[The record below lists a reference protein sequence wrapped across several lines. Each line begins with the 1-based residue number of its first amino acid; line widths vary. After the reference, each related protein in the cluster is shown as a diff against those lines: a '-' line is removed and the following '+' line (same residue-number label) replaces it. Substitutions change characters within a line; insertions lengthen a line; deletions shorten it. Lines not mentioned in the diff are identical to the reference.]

1 VANSY
6 AELYFDVLWP
16 DFTEQ
21 NLYKRLLVVSK
32 ENADLENK
40 NKLNN
45 F

>member
-6 AELYFDVLWP
+6 AELYFSDVLWP

-21 NLYKRLLVVSK
+21 NLYEAISINQR
-32 ENADLENK
+32 ERRFENK